1 MKLQDEILPRQNTP
15 RGESVTED
23 PSLQVS
29 PSLRPTRE
37 RVGLVVDGSNAAVA
51 VKTIAAAEAAGV
63 RQIWMAQPP
72 VWPDVLMM
80 FAAAVTRT
88 STVCLGTS
96 ITPTYPRHPLVL
108 AQQVLALYDLAP
120 GRLRL
125 GIGPSHRF
133 IIEDIYGLQ
142 QRTPLA
148 HLREY
153 LGVLRAALWEGK
165 VDHHGHFYNV
175 IATLPRRSQIPILI
189 STLGKSAFQLA
200 GQIADGALT
209 WVCPVPYLLRTG
221 IPALHTSATAVGR
234 SPPPLVAH
242 VLVAVTEDR
251 RAVLAAGHQMLDFY
265 AKIPFYANM
274 FSNAGFSL
282 ISDQALPDALVD
294 SLVISGNESTV
305 AARFTELLAAGLDEL
320 MVSLVPTTGA
330 GDDEQELLMH
340 LIGRL

>member
-1 MKLQDEILPRQNTP
+1 VI
-15 RGESVTED
+15 ED
-23 PSLQVS
+23 QSLQVS
-29 PSLRPTRE
+29 SLPPIRE
-37 RVGLVVDGSNAAVA
+37 RVGLIVHGSNAAIA
-51 VKTIAAAEAAGV
+51 VKTIVAAEAAGV

-72 VWPDVLMM
+72 VLPDVLTM
-80 FAAAVTRT
+80 FAAAATKT
-88 STVCLGTS
+88 STVRLGTS

-120 GRLRL
+120 DRLRL

-142 QRTPLA
+142 QKTPLA

-153 LGVLRAALWEGK
+153 LEVLRAALWQGK

-175 IATLPRRSQIPILI
+175 IATLPRTSQIPILI

-209 WVCPVPYLLRTG
+209 WVCPVPYLLHTG
-221 IPALHTSATAVGR
+221 VPALRTSAAAVGR
-234 SPPPLVAH
+234 SPPPLVAY
-242 VLVAVTEDR
+242 VPVAVAEDR

-265 AKIPFYANM
+265 AKISFYANM

-282 ISDQALPDALVD
+282 TSDQAVPDALVD
-294 SLVISGNESTV
+294 SLVISGNESIV
-305 AARFTELLAAGLDEL
+305 AARLTELLDAGLGEV

-330 GDDEQELLMH
+330 DDDDEQTRLMR

>member
-1 MKLQDEILPRQNTP
+1 MM
-15 RGESVTED
+15 ED
-23 PSLQVS
+23 QSLQVS
-29 PSLRPTRE
+29 SLPPIRE
-37 RVGLVVDGSNAAVA
+37 RVGLVVNGSNAAIA
-51 VKTIAAAEAAGV
+51 VKTIVAAEAAGV
-63 RQIWMAQPP
+63 RQIWIAQPP
-72 VWPDVLMM
+72 VLPDVLTM
-80 FAAAVTRT
+80 FAAAATRT
-88 STVCLGTS
+88 STVRLGTS

-108 AQQVLALYDLAP
+108 AQQVLALNDLAP
-120 GRLRL
+120 DRLRL

-142 QRTPLA
+142 QKTPLA

-153 LGVLRAALWEGK
+153 LEVLRAALWQGK

-175 IATLPRRSQIPILI
+175 IATLPRTSQIPILI

-209 WVCPVPYLLRTG
+209 WVCPVPYLLHTG
-221 IPALHTSATAVGR
+221 IPALRTSAATVGR

-242 VLVAVTEDR
+242 VLVAITEDR
-251 RAVLAAGHQMLDFY
+251 HAVLAAGHQMLDFY
-265 AKIPFYANM
+265 AKM

-282 ISDQALPDALVD
+282 TSDQAIPDTLVD
-294 SLVISGNESTV
+294 SLVISGNESIV
-305 AARFTELLAAGLDEL
+305 ADRLTELLAAGLGEV

-330 GDDEQELLMH
+330 DDDDEQTRLMQ

>member
-1 MKLQDEILPRQNTP
+1 M
-15 RGESVTED
+15 ED
-23 PSLQVS
+23 QSLQVS
-29 PSLRPTRE
+29 RIPPTRE
-37 RVGLVVDGSNAAVA
+37 RVGLVVHGSNAAIA
-51 VKTIAAAEAAGV
+51 VKTIVAAEAAGV

-72 VWPDVLMM
+72 VLPDVLTM
-80 FAAAVTRT
+80 FAAAATRT
-88 STVCLGTS
+88 STVRLGTS

-108 AQQVLALYDLAP
+108 SQQVLALNDLAP

-125 GIGPSHRF
+125 GTGPSHRF

-142 QRTPLA
+142 QKTPLA

-153 LGVLRAALWEGK
+153 LEVLHAALWQGK

-175 IATLPRRSQIPILI
+175 IATLPRTSQIPILI

-209 WVCPVPYLLRTG
+209 WVCPVPYLLNTG
-221 IPALHTSATAVGR
+221 VPALRTSAAAVGR
-234 SPPPLVAH
+234 SPPPMVAH
-242 VLVAVTEDR
+242 VLVAITDDR
-251 RAVLAAGHQMLDFY
+251 HAVLAAGHQMLDFY

-282 ISDQALPDALVD
+282 TSDQTVPDALVD
-294 SLVISGNESTV
+294 SLVISGNESIV
-305 AARFTELLAAGLDEL
+305 ADRLTELLTAGLDEV
-320 MVSLVPTTGA
+320 MVSLVHTTDA
-330 GDDEQELLMH
+330 DDDEQMRLMQ